1 MVPIYEQLMEQ
12 IKSDIIQSELKEGEA
27 LPSVRTLAGELR
39 ISALTVKKAY
49 DKLEEEGFVTT
60 VHGKGTYV
68 SASDKQLALEARQK
82 AIEDDFDKVID
93 RALSMGMKK
102 EDFYHFYTFRHTW
115 ATIAQNDC
123 DANLY
128 EVAFGMNHS
137 HGMNVTRGYVKIDFS
152 PAWRLN
158 AKVIDF
164 IFFSTKKSKQG
175 KAKDLGAPQDKMFR
189 ISPKMMIYARAYFKG
204 EVIAELTDIGFSN
217 VDEVIDKLVPML
229 RKDIPDGCNVQFRL
243 TNCDSQKE
251 AVYERSKGKGF

>member
-1 MVPIYEQLMEQ
+1 MHIILNHSSMDPIYEQLMEQ

-102 EDFYHFYTFRHTW
+102 EE
-115 ATIAQNDC
+115 IS
-123 DANLY
+123 
-128 EVAFGMNHS
+128 EV
-137 HGMNVTRGYVKIDFS
+137 VKLI
-152 PAWRLN
+152 L
-158 AKVIDF
+158 
-164 IFFSTKKSKQG
+164 
-175 KAKDLGAPQDKMFR
+175 
-189 ISPKMMIYARAYFKG
+189 
-204 EVIAELTDIGFSN
+204 
-217 VDEVIDKLVPML
+217 DE
-229 RKDIPDGCNVQFRL
+229 
-243 TNCDSQKE
+243 T
-251 AVYERSKGKGF
+251 

>member
-1 MVPIYEQLMEQ
+1 MHIILNHSAMVPIYEQLMEQ

-102 EDFYHFYTFRHTW
+102 EE
-115 ATIAQNDC
+115 IS
-123 DANLY
+123 
-128 EVAFGMNHS
+128 EV
-137 HGMNVTRGYVKIDFS
+137 VKLI
-152 PAWRLN
+152 L
-158 AKVIDF
+158 
-164 IFFSTKKSKQG
+164 
-175 KAKDLGAPQDKMFR
+175 
-189 ISPKMMIYARAYFKG
+189 
-204 EVIAELTDIGFSN
+204 
-217 VDEVIDKLVPML
+217 DEK
-229 RKDIPDGCNVQFRL
+229 
-243 TNCDSQKE
+243 
-251 AVYERSKGKGF
+251 

>member
-93 RALSMGMKK
+93 RALSLVMKK
-102 EDFYHFYTFRHTW
+102 EE
-115 ATIAQNDC
+115 IS
-123 DANLY
+123 
-128 EVAFGMNHS
+128 EV
-137 HGMNVTRGYVKIDFS
+137 VKLI
-152 PAWRLN
+152 L
-158 AKVIDF
+158 
-164 IFFSTKKSKQG
+164 
-175 KAKDLGAPQDKMFR
+175 
-189 ISPKMMIYARAYFKG
+189 
-204 EVIAELTDIGFSN
+204 
-217 VDEVIDKLVPML
+217 DEK
-229 RKDIPDGCNVQFRL
+229 
-243 TNCDSQKE
+243 
-251 AVYERSKGKGF
+251 

>member
-102 EDFYHFYTFRHTW
+102 EE
-115 ATIAQNDC
+115 
-123 DANLY
+123 LS
-128 EVAFGMNHS
+128 EV
-137 HGMNVTRGYVKIDFS
+137 VKLI
-152 PAWRLN
+152 L
-158 AKVIDF
+158 
-164 IFFSTKKSKQG
+164 
-175 KAKDLGAPQDKMFR
+175 
-189 ISPKMMIYARAYFKG
+189 
-204 EVIAELTDIGFSN
+204 
-217 VDEVIDKLVPML
+217 DEK
-229 RKDIPDGCNVQFRL
+229 
-243 TNCDSQKE
+243 
-251 AVYERSKGKGF
+251 

>member
-12 IKSDIIQSELKEGEA
+12 IKSDIIQSELKEGEV

-102 EDFYHFYTFRHTW
+102 EE
-115 ATIAQNDC
+115 IS
-123 DANLY
+123 
-128 EVAFGMNHS
+128 EV
-137 HGMNVTRGYVKIDFS
+137 VKLI
-152 PAWRLN
+152 L
-158 AKVIDF
+158 
-164 IFFSTKKSKQG
+164 
-175 KAKDLGAPQDKMFR
+175 
-189 ISPKMMIYARAYFKG
+189 
-204 EVIAELTDIGFSN
+204 
-217 VDEVIDKLVPML
+217 DEK
-229 RKDIPDGCNVQFRL
+229 
-243 TNCDSQKE
+243 
-251 AVYERSKGKGF
+251 

>member
-1 MVPIYEQLMEQ
+1 MHIILNHSSMVPIYEQLMEQ

-102 EDFYHFYTFRHTW
+102 EE
-115 ATIAQNDC
+115 IS
-123 DANLY
+123 
-128 EVAFGMNHS
+128 EV
-137 HGMNVTRGYVKIDFS
+137 VFS
-152 PAWRLN
+152 
-158 AKVIDF
+158 
-164 IFFSTKKSKQG
+164 
-175 KAKDLGAPQDKMFR
+175 M
-189 ISPKMMIYARAYFKG
+189 
-204 EVIAELTDIGFSN
+204 
-217 VDEVIDKLVPML
+217 
-229 RKDIPDGCNVQFRL
+229 
-243 TNCDSQKE
+243 
-251 AVYERSKGKGF
+251 RSKIGKKLLK

>member
-1 MVPIYEQLMEQ
+1 MHIILNHSSMVPIYEQLMEQ

-102 EDFYHFYTFRHTW
+102 ED
-115 ATIAQNDC
+115 IS
-123 DANLY
+123 
-128 EVAFGMNHS
+128 EV
-137 HGMNVTRGYVKIDFS
+137 VKLI
-152 PAWRLN
+152 L
-158 AKVIDF
+158 
-164 IFFSTKKSKQG
+164 
-175 KAKDLGAPQDKMFR
+175 
-189 ISPKMMIYARAYFKG
+189 
-204 EVIAELTDIGFSN
+204 
-217 VDEVIDKLVPML
+217 DEK
-229 RKDIPDGCNVQFRL
+229 
-243 TNCDSQKE
+243 
-251 AVYERSKGKGF
+251 

>member
-1 MVPIYEQLMEQ
+1 MHIILNHSSMVP

-102 EDFYHFYTFRHTW
+102 EE
-115 ATIAQNDC
+115 IS
-123 DANLY
+123 
-128 EVAFGMNHS
+128 EV
-137 HGMNVTRGYVKIDFS
+137 VKLI
-152 PAWRLN
+152 L
-158 AKVIDF
+158 
-164 IFFSTKKSKQG
+164 
-175 KAKDLGAPQDKMFR
+175 
-189 ISPKMMIYARAYFKG
+189 
-204 EVIAELTDIGFSN
+204 
-217 VDEVIDKLVPML
+217 DEK
-229 RKDIPDGCNVQFRL
+229 
-243 TNCDSQKE
+243 
-251 AVYERSKGKGF
+251 

>member
-1 MVPIYEQLMEQ
+1 MHIILNHSSMVPIYEQLMDQ

-102 EDFYHFYTFRHTW
+102 EE
-115 ATIAQNDC
+115 IS
-123 DANLY
+123 
-128 EVAFGMNHS
+128 EV
-137 HGMNVTRGYVKIDFS
+137 VKLI
-152 PAWRLN
+152 L
-158 AKVIDF
+158 
-164 IFFSTKKSKQG
+164 
-175 KAKDLGAPQDKMFR
+175 
-189 ISPKMMIYARAYFKG
+189 
-204 EVIAELTDIGFSN
+204 
-217 VDEVIDKLVPML
+217 DEK
-229 RKDIPDGCNVQFRL
+229 
-243 TNCDSQKE
+243 
-251 AVYERSKGKGF
+251 